1 LFLTALDLSAVGII
15 VAPLP
20 RQLQLVYHISR
31 CRRISSRFTARH
43 FSCYRSSCRFI
54 VALLCYRHRISRN
67 SRLLHLFAPHRPPS
81 PNPPNEDY
89 KRSTLSTDPHH
100 LVFFHSGPTSISRLP
115 RLHLSAVSTCA
126 ITRLRLLPARLLG
139 SDYPETPLD
148 FLPRGSSG
156 EEILNKQIR
165 SNITK
170 QTPPSIR
177 PLWAVSRSA
186 GSFQN
191 LLVVRVSSTDPSNR
205 QNQQSAL
212 PTPFCSSSTL

>member
-1 LFLTALDLSAVGII
+1 VLDLSAVGII

-20 RQLQLVYHISR
+20 RQLRLVYHISR

-67 SRLLHLFAPHRPPS
+67 SRLLHLFAPHLPPTRPMKITRGQLYRPIHTTRWCS
-81 PNPPNEDY
+81 
-89 KRSTLSTDPHH
+89 STAGLPQ
-100 LVFFHSGPTSISRLP
+100 ISRLP

-148 FLPRGSSG
+148 FLSPR
-156 EEILNKQIR
+156 IVWRRNTQ
-165 SNITK
+165 
-170 QTPPSIR
+170 
-177 PLWAVSRSA
+177 
-186 GSFQN
+186 
-191 LLVVRVSSTDPSNR
+191 
-205 QNQQSAL
+205 
-212 PTPFCSSSTL
+212 